1 MEYDCEGVVNIKF
14 DSEGFAT
21 SEGTLTVYVTDD
33 QGILVG
39 SALAQVSEGTTLP
52 ARSYADVPPDV
63 GENEVVMRS
72 PDGYRWLVV
81 PDLRGQT
88 VYATD
93 NSGPKVIE
101 RVGEIPPGY
110 TLAVPQTAWDTWN
123 GAKWVTDNEAQ
134 KQGQIALANAEKEL
148 RLAAANT
155 FICEQNWGSKLTL
168 GRLSDEGKA
177 LFNKWLD
184 YTDALEALD
193 TSTAPDVSWPEAPS
207 S

>member
-21 SEGTLTVYVTDD
+21 SEGTLTVYVTDE
-33 QGILVG
+33 QRVMVG
-39 SALAQVSEGTTLP
+39 SALAQVSLGTTLP
-52 ARSYADVPPDV
+52 ARSYADTPPDA

-81 PDLRGQT
+81 PDHRGET
-88 VYATD
+88 IYATD
-93 NSGPKVIE
+93 NSGPMV
-101 RVGEIPPGY
+101 VMQAGEIPSGY
-110 TLAVPQTAWDTWN
+110 TLSVPQTPFDVWN
-123 GAKWVTDNEAQ
+123 GTKWVTDIEAQ
-134 KQGQIALANAEKEL
+134 KLAQVADAEAEKEL

-155 FICEQNWGSKLTL
+155 YICEQNWGSKLTL

-193 TSTAPDVSWPEAPS
+193 ASTAPDIIWPEKPA
-207 S
+207 